1 LQYLPGALS
10 VSLACLKIHL
20 QLFFYGYEYCFGN
33 ILLFRNLIYYSPA
46 MDNLFEPTTADV
58 VISRLEKIQLTTQ
71 PRWGKMNA
79 AQMMAHCQATFEVF
93 FGEKRLKRGLPAILF
108 GKMAKKKLFINK
120 PWPKNLPTARE
131 FKIADQRDM
140 LQEKA
145 KLVSLIKRFST
156 EGYMITETIHPFFGK
171 MSSQEWA
178 MFAYKHLDHHLTQFG
193 A

>member
-1 LQYLPGALS
+1 
-10 VSLACLKIHL
+10 
-20 QLFFYGYEYCFGN
+20 
-33 ILLFRNLIYYSPA
+33 
-46 MDNLFEPTTADV
+46 MDNLFARSAADA
-58 VISRLEKIQLTTQ
+58 VISRLDKIQPSSQ

-79 AQMMAHCQATFEVF
+79 AQMMAHCQATFEVY
-93 FGEKRLKRGLPAILF
+93 FGEKKLKRGITSILF
-108 GKMAKKKLFINK
+108 GKIAKRKLFVNK

-145 KLVSLIKRFST
+145 KLVHLIKRFST
-156 EGYMITETIHPFFGK
+156 DGYTITETVHPFFGK

-178 MFAYKHLDHHLTQFG
+178 LFAYKHLDHHLTQFG